1 MKKTILIIAILILGL
16 GTGIYITISKNK
28 NVDTSINEAQE
39 SMIPMERHEIELTED
54 QIKLIGLKTYTL
66 KPVRLKKTI
75 KTYGNIQ
82 FDETLL
88 QTVNTRF
95 EGWIEKLYVNYT
107 GRYVK
112 KGEPLFEIY
121 SPEVFS
127 TIREYLII
135 KESIK
140 KAENEKNEK
149 LIHDLRILEEASK
162 ERLRLWD
169 ISEKEISDIENNR
182 KPLRSI
188 TIYSPVE
195 GYVINKYI
203 IEGMKVMQ
211 GEKIFDIAPLS
222 RVWLI
227 AEIYESDIELI
238 KTGMNALVSLSYLHG
253 RVFKTTIDYIYPVV
267 SPETRTIKVRIP
279 IDNKD
284 DLLKPDMYTKIDIS
298 IHGGT
303 RLAIPEDA
311 VIDTGNTQVV
321 YVLKENEVFEA
332 REIMLGQ
339 SFDGMRVV
347 IKGLREGD
355 KIVSDATFLL
365 DSEAKLKGIK
375 PLPLR

>member
-88 QTVNTRF
+88 ETVNTRF

-140 KAENEKNEK
+140 KAESEKNEK
-149 LIHDLRILEEASK
+149 LIHDLKILEEASK

-169 ISEKEISDIENNR
+169 ISEKEI
-182 KPLRSI
+182 
-188 TIYSPVE
+188 
-195 GYVINKYI
+195 
-203 IEGMKVMQ
+203 
-211 GEKIFDIAPLS
+211 
-222 RVWLI
+222 
-227 AEIYESDIELI
+227 
-238 KTGMNALVSLSYLHG
+238 
-253 RVFKTTIDYIYPVV
+253 
-267 SPETRTIKVRIP
+267 
-279 IDNKD
+279 
-284 DLLKPDMYTKIDIS
+284 
-298 IHGGT
+298 
-303 RLAIPEDA
+303 
-311 VIDTGNTQVV
+311 
-321 YVLKENEVFEA
+321 
-332 REIMLGQ
+332 
-339 SFDGMRVV
+339 
-347 IKGLREGD
+347 
-355 KIVSDATFLL
+355 
-365 DSEAKLKGIK
+365 
-375 PLPLR
+375 